1 MTERPSAAAD
11 RLWDAGRASHLR
23 GLAFALSATV
33 FWSLAG
39 ILIRLITDATSWHV
53 ILYRSLGATAMVGAM
68 IAIVHRGAV
77 SRAIRLA
84 GWPAVVAGICS
95 SASSVLFILAL
106 GRVTVANATFMGGI
120 TPFVTAIGAQ
130 AILGERVPRRAWG
143 SMALA
148 ALGVALMLGGGLA
161 LGRLSG
167 NLLALGSSVAFAGH
181 ALSLRFNRQTDM
193 LPAVLYAGLF
203 GTAFALLALGV
214 EGLSPRVP
222 PRDLMLALAMG
233 VVQLGGG
240 LVLYTRASRYL
251 PAAELQLVATAELVL
266 APLWVW
272 IGVGEAP
279 GAATLVGGSLVILA
293 ILIQA
298 AGAREYF
305 TVP

>member
-1 MTERPSAAAD
+1 MAEHPAAVPDRP
-11 RLWDAGRASHLR
+11 RDAGRASRLR
-23 GLAFALSATV
+23 GLALALSATV

-39 ILIRLITDATSWHV
+39 ILIRLITEATSWHI

-77 SRAIRLA
+77 FRAVRLA
-84 GWPAVVAGICS
+84 GWPAVVAGVCS

-130 AILGERVPRRAWG
+130 TILGERVPRRAWG

-148 ALGVALMLGGGLA
+148 AFGVALMLGGGLA

-193 LPAVLYAGLF
+193 LPAVLYAGIF
-203 GTAFALLALGV
+203 GTLFAVLALGV

-222 PRDLMLALAMG
+222 PRDLLLALAMG

-251 PAAELQLVATAELVL
+251 PAAELQLVATAELVM

-298 AGAREYF
+298 AGAREYL

>member
-1 MTERPSAAAD
+1 MADPPVPGVRPGDYA
-11 RLWDAGRASHLR
+11 RASRAR
-23 GLAFALSATV
+23 GFALALSATFV
-33 FWSLAG
+33 WSLAG
-39 ILIRLITDATSWHV
+39 ILIRLITGATSWHI
-53 ILYRSLGATAMVGAM
+53 ILYRSLGATAMVGTM
-68 IAIVHRGAV
+68 IAIVHRGRVAQ
-77 SRAIRLA
+77 SIRHA
-84 GWPAVVAGICS
+84 GWPAVVAGVCS

-120 TPFVTAIGAQ
+120 TPFLTAIGAQ

-167 NLLALGSSVAFAGH
+167 NLLALGSAVTFAGH

-193 LPAVLYAGLF
+193 LPAVLYAGVFGTLF
-203 GTAFALLALGV
+203 GLLALGV
-214 EGLSPRVP
+214 EGISPRVL
-222 PRDLMLALAMG
+222 PRDLALALTMG

-240 LVLYTRASRYL
+240 LVLYTRASRHL

-272 IGVGEAP
+272 VGVGEAP
-279 GAATLVGGSLVILA
+279 GAATLVGGALVIFA
-293 ILIQA
+293 ILMQA
-298 AGAREYF
+298 VGARDPLLER
-305 TVP
+305 